1 MKNNMAKKFNI
12 LGTEILPGKGAQLS
26 MNVAKLHTHTPVQVP
41 VFVERAEKDGPVL
54 LLMAGMHGD
63 EINGME
69 IIRRVIR
76 KGWNK
81 PNAGTIICIPV
92 FNIFGYLNVMRE
104 LPDGR
109 DLNRSFPG
117 TKNGSLASQFAYHF
131 MKEIAPHVDYV
142 IDFHTGAAQRN
153 NAPQIRCVMT
163 DEISMELA
171 RIFNPPFI
179 VHSRYIPKSV
189 REAMNKRGKKILLFE
204 GGKTHSIE
212 EKVVK
217 EGLDGI
223 QRVLDHL
230 NMRSFKADLDPDRQ
244 PVFIKSSKWLRA
256 PNSGVFQACVAN
268 GDKVSVGTVLGIVSD
283 PYGREERRIK
293 SVSNGFVFCVN
304 EAPLVNKGDALF
316 HIGTTETPVRRKKAV
331 SEAAATAEAED

>member
-1 MKNNMAKKFNI
+1 MTKKFQI
-12 LGTEILPGKGAQLS
+12 LGTDIPPGKGAQLS
-26 MNVAKLHTHTPVQVP
+26 MNVAKLHTHTPIQVP
-41 VFVERAEKDGPVL
+41 VFVERSEKDGPVL

-81 PNAGTIICIPV
+81 PSAGTVICIPV

-131 MKEIAPHVDYV
+131 MRDIAPNVDYM
-142 IDFHTGAAQRN
+142 IDFHTGSAQRN
-153 NAPQIRCVMT
+153 NAPQIRCLMS
-163 DEISMELA
+163 DEVSMELA
-171 RIFNPPFI
+171 TIFNPPFI

-204 GGKTHSIE
+204 GGKTNSIDE
-212 EKVVK
+212 DVVR
-217 EGLDGI
+217 EGLYGI
-223 QRVLDHL
+223 QRILDYL
-230 NMRSFKADLDPDRQ
+230 GMRSFKSDFHTERK
-244 PVFIKSSKWLRA
+244 PVLLKSAKWHRA
-256 PNSGVFQACVAN
+256 PNSGVFLPHVEN
-268 GDKVSVGTVLGIVSD
+268 GDEVHQGMVLGIVSD
-283 PYGREERRIK
+283 PFGKEERKIK
-293 SVSNGFVFCVN
+293 ATSKGYVFCVN
-304 EAPLVNKGDALF
+304 EAPTVTKGDALF
-316 HIGTTETPVRRKKAV
+316 HIGATHGPLLKGVATQL
-331 SEAAATAEAED
+331 EAMES